1 MITFDV
7 PDRNMCT
14 VKRQSTTTPLQ
25 PLVMLNDPQYLEAA
39 RVLAKRVIY
48 SENEDV
54 ELQIKRAFR
63 LLTSRLP
70 KPQELKSLKK
80 LYLDEKKRF
89 EDEPENM
96 KHLLN
101 MGAYKFNEGLMNSKV
116 AALTVVNNIIMN
128 FDPVYTKY

>member
-39 RVLAKRVIY
+39 RVGQKGYL